1 MRRAERDLAARYVER
16 ARVGDAAA
24 ANREH
29 LDHSP
34 RPLAADAHLRP
45 SPAAADHRKRP
56 RMLRVWGAVSTPLIV
71 GTIVVLLLGPP
82 LAFLSSIVLFVVL
95 FLGIEAAARARL
107 LSFLVGLA
115 LTALTLAL
123 ATVLVT
129 GLLQNW
135 RVVLAALLGLVA
147 LVLLVVNVRELRR

>member
-1 MRRAERDLAARYVER
+1 M
-16 ARVGDAAA
+16 
-24 ANREH
+24 
-29 LDHSP
+29 
-34 RPLAADAHLRP
+34 
-45 SPAAADHRKRP
+45 
-56 RMLRVWGAVSTPLIV
+56 
-71 GTIVVLLLGPP
+71 
-82 LAFLSSIVLFVVL
+82 LFVVL

-123 ATVLVT
+123 AAVLVT

-147 LVLLVVNVRELRR
+147 MVLLVVNVRELCR

>member
-1 MRRAERDLAARYVER
+1 M
-16 ARVGDAAA
+16 
-24 ANREH
+24 
-29 LDHSP
+29 
-34 RPLAADAHLRP
+34 
-45 SPAAADHRKRP
+45 
-56 RMLRVWGAVSTPLIV
+56 
-71 GTIVVLLLGPP
+71 
-82 LAFLSSIVLFVVL
+82 LFVVL

-123 ATVLVT
+123 AAVLVT

-147 LVLLVVNVRELRR
+147 LVLLVVNVRELCR

>member
-1 MRRAERDLAARYVER
+1 
-16 ARVGDAAA
+16 
-24 ANREH
+24 
-29 LDHSP
+29 
-34 RPLAADAHLRP
+34 
-45 SPAAADHRKRP
+45 
-56 RMLRVWGAVSTPLIV
+56 MLRVWGALSTPLLI

-123 ATVLVT
+123 AAVLVT

>member
-1 MRRAERDLAARYVER
+1 
-16 ARVGDAAA
+16 
-24 ANREH
+24 
-29 LDHSP
+29 
-34 RPLAADAHLRP
+34 
-45 SPAAADHRKRP
+45 
-56 RMLRVWGAVSTPLIV
+56 
-71 GTIVVLLLGPP
+71 
-82 LAFLSSIVLFVVL
+82 VLFVVL

-123 ATVLVT
+123 AAVLVT

>member
-1 MRRAERDLAARYVER
+1 M
-16 ARVGDAAA
+16 
-24 ANREH
+24 
-29 LDHSP
+29 
-34 RPLAADAHLRP
+34 
-45 SPAAADHRKRP
+45 
-56 RMLRVWGAVSTPLIV
+56 
-71 GTIVVLLLGPP
+71 
-82 LAFLSSIVLFVVL
+82 LFVVL

-123 ATVLVT
+123 AAVLVT